1 MVNPEPAA
9 DAGFALGAWRGR
21 AEERR
26 GMTDSVSGGLDI
38 SGRNPAGAGLGNL
51 LKRCVRWLSQCSPY
65 DLASCA
71 ALAALVALAIWTFQ
85 DYAIS
90 NDEGVQHRYAE
101 LIVAYYKSGFTD
113 QSLFKLDN
121 LYLYGGL
128 FDILALG
135 MSYIVPV
142 DPYELRHLLCA
153 LIGIGGIGAAAAT
166 TRLIATP
173 RAAFFTIVALTLC
186 GSWYGAM
193 FNHTKAI
200 PLAAFMAGAMYFLIR
215 ASRDLPTP
223 RMRDVI
229 GFGIMTGAALG
240 TKSLS
245 LLLVGYFG
253 IVILMNV
260 PRPVMGHWQERTRFV
275 MRSTLWFM
283 PALVIAYLIM
293 VAAWPWA
300 ALSPLNPIRGL
311 MSFGDFHYHIRT
323 VLFGQTYE
331 MADVPRYYVPTYIAI
346 RLPLLTLGGMLLT
359 LALLLLPERIGG
371 FSSTRRREVGIVAFT
386 AIFPVACQVAAEGPA
401 LDGCRHFLFIF
412 PAIAVLAG
420 IGLSASVGALAR
432 FHRSTMVVW
441 LAVVATC
448 YTWTAGKLY
457 HLHPHEY
464 LYYNQL
470 VGGLEGASRR
480 FVTDYW
486 VNSMPE
492 AVEELHDFLDRTEPA
507 TAQTKP
513 YRVAVCGERVA
524 YEEYARSNLQWI
536 RMPDWRYADF
546 YIAPTHMNCD
556 RNLDGQVIA
565 RVERMGVTIGV
576 VKDRR
581 AIRAQGYKPPAE

>member
-1 MVNPEPAA
+1 
-9 DAGFALGAWRGR
+9 
-21 AEERR
+21 
-26 GMTDSVSGGLDI
+26 MTDSISGGLDL
-38 SGRNPAGAGLGNL
+38 SGRNLAGAGLGERL
-51 LKRCVRWLSQCSPY
+51 RRGARWLGGRNAF

-71 ALAALVALAIWTFQ
+71 ALAALVAAALWTFQ
-85 DYAIS
+85 NYAIS
-90 NDEGVQHRYAE
+90 NDEGVQHRYGE
-101 LIVAYYKSGFTD
+101 LIIAYYKSGFTD
-113 QSLFKLDN
+113 LSLFKLDN

-128 FDILALG
+128 FDILSLG
-135 MSYIVPV
+135 LSYILPV

-153 LIGIGGIGAAAAT
+153 LIGIGGIAAAAAT
-166 TRLIATP
+166 ARLIASP
-173 RAAFFTIVALTLC
+173 RAAFFTIVALALC

-193 FNHTKAI
+193 YNHTKGI
-200 PLAAFMAGAMYFLIR
+200 PLAAFMAGGMYFLIR

-229 GFGIMTGAALG
+229 GFGIMTGCALG

-253 IVILMNV
+253 LAVLMSV
-260 PRPVMGHWQERTRFV
+260 PRPVLGHEQERTRFV
-275 MRSTLWFM
+275 LRSVLWFT
-283 PALVIAYLIM
+283 PGFVIAYLIM
-293 VAAWPWA
+293 AATWPWA

-323 VLFGQTYE
+323 ILFGQTYE

-346 RLPLLTLGGMLLT
+346 RLPLLTLGAMLLT
-359 LALLLLPERIGG
+359 LALLLLPARAGG
-371 FSSTRRREVGIVAFT
+371 FSSLRRREIGLVAFT
-386 AIFPVACQVAAEGPA
+386 GLFPVACQVATEGPA
-401 LDGCRHFLFIF
+401 LDGCRHFLFVF
-412 PAIAVLAG
+412 PAIAILAG
-420 IGLSASVGALAR
+420 IGLSASIGAVAR
-432 FHRSTMVVW
+432 LHRNTLVVW

-457 HLHPHEY
+457 HLHPYEY

-486 VNSMPE
+486 VNIMPE
-492 AVEELHDFLDRTEPA
+492 AVEELHDFLDKNEPT
-507 TAQTKP
+507 TAQTQP
-513 YRVAVCGERVA
+513 YRVAVCGERVS
-524 YEEYARSNLQWI
+524 YEEYARPNLQWI

-556 RNLDGQVIA
+556 RNLEGKVIA
-565 RVERMGVTIGV
+565 RIERMGVTIGV

-581 AIRAQGYKPPAE
+581 AIRAHGYRPASE